1 MELVQKSNAQI
12 ETLKAKYLTV
22 LKQMRDDL
30 VRSKKAS
37 WTRLEEEWRKRK
49 VAYDQAWMERCQGIH
64 RHIQKDHSECPTCL
78 QSQGSPL
85 F

>member
-1 MELVQKSNAQI
+1 
-12 ETLKAKYLTV
+12 
-22 LKQMRDDL
+22 MRDDL

-49 VAYDQAWMERCQGIH
+49 GAYDQVWMERLQGMKQ
-64 RHIQKDHSECPTCL
+64 HIQTEHAKCPTCL

-85 F
+85 FF